1 MVYSSSVRVIHVTRN
16 TCNAYTTDLESSMLL
31 KRMADNLIAPT
42 LRHCAWIGL
51 LLVMTTMFANAEAA
65 LPPQLAV
72 ANVLVVDPVTA
83 EVSIATTTAEFH
95 AGASID
101 GGLSYVSCIDPLD
114 SVDLESSLVVEND
127 HVGSAGNIYVLAILG
142 EESYMLV
149 GDVFLPWDG
158 LRDSLEPFTTK
169 TLQAIETIS
178 VLDQVQFESAGI
190 DQGELAIYIGYELIS
205 DTDKIYYSVTP
216 LRVAIVLGAVAS
228 RSRYVGVD
236 SCSPYAVKRTSAII
250 YGNGTVTSPA
260 TAEFDLLLDLYVP
273 DVDLSG
279 KKVPS
284 MVIIHGGGFYGG
296 TRSQPSLVDYAERF
310 AAQGYLA
317 ISIDYRVAPQV
328 PELSPQFA
336 SFYDQSVSTEVA
348 TEAKQALGM
357 FAAMED
363 SLKAMAWL
371 ENYAQEQGFE
381 ISSLGLL
388 GGSAGAATAL
398 NVGYGLNDY
407 GFNVPEFKVV
417 VNHWGNLAI
426 DQEPSRPSITA
437 DEAALISVHGTE
449 DPTVL
454 YSGSVDIHA
463 RADEIGL
470 TNELITSEGAAHGFS
485 ENRLW
490 GSESFEGSG
499 YTKGERVL
507 NFVNTSMLTPSGPPE
522 EVYADQ
528 YNVLYIGH
536 SFGRTFAQKL
546 ETFAHDSGFED
557 HASYIE
563 LSGGASGAPD
573 ALWADDGH
581 RENIKAYLDTGEID
595 VLIMICCSVEFVETG
610 GESDEAIWNFAS
622 YALAKNPATRIGLSW
637 LWRDFPQN
645 YASAEEHRDGTD
657 ESYAL
662 WVNLAND
669 LNADYPDADVFT
681 INHAEVVYDL
691 RAAYEAGELGGDVA
705 QLTGSIRNSIF
716 TDEKGHAGNITKDTG
731 TLIWLH
737 AVHGVEPN
745 DAPAFPQ
752 WESDIRAIAQAA
764 LDKGGQ

>member
-1 MVYSSSVRVIHVTRN
+1 MNIMTNY
-16 TCNAYTTDLESSMLL
+16 
-31 KRMADNLIAPT
+31 PT
-42 LRHCAWIGL
+42 LASTIYHTARASL
-51 LLVMTTMFANAEAA
+51 LPVMVTMFANTAA
-65 LPPQLAV
+65 AQPPQLAV
-72 ANVLVVDPVTA
+72 TSASVIDPFTG
-83 EVSIATTTAEFH
+83 ESSLQSTTAEFY

-101 GGLSYVSCIDPLD
+101 EGLSYISCVDPLD

-127 HVGSAGNIYVLAILG
+127 HVGSAGNIYVVAIQG

-149 GDVFLPWDG
+149 GDVFHPWDG
-158 LRDSLEPFTTK
+158 LVDSLEPVATK
-169 TLQAIETIS
+169 TLQATETIS
-178 VLDQVQFESAGI
+178 VLDQVQFEPAGI
-190 DQGELAIYIGYELIS
+190 EQGELAIYIGYELIS
-205 DTDKIYYSVTP
+205 DSDKIYYSATP
-216 LRVAIVLGAVAS
+216 LRVSIVPGAVAS

-279 KKVPS
+279 EKVPS
-284 MVIIHGGGFYGG
+284 MLIIHGGGFNSGS
-296 TRSQPSLVDYAERF
+296 RSQPALVDYAKRF

-317 ISIDYRVAPQV
+317 ISIDYRLAPQV

-348 TEAKQALGM
+348 TEAQQALGM

-381 ISSLGLL
+381 ISALGLL
-388 GGSAGAATAL
+388 GGSAGAVTAL

-437 DEAALISVHGTE
+437 DEAALISVHGTD

-454 YSGSVDIHA
+454 YSGSVEIHA
-463 RADEIGL
+463 RANAIGL
-470 TNELITSEGAAHGFS
+470 TNELITSEGAGHGFGA
-485 ENRLW
+485 NQLW
-490 GSESFEGSG
+490 DSESFAGSG

-507 NFVNTSMLTPSGPPE
+507 NFVNAAMLAPSDPPE
-522 EVYADQ
+522 EVDADQ

-536 SFGRTFAQKL
+536 SFGKTFAEKL
-546 ETFAHDSGFED
+546 ETFAHDTGFVD

-622 YALAKNPATRIGLSW
+622 YALDKNPATRIGLSW

-691 RAAYEAGELGGDVA
+691 RDAYEAGGLGGDVA
-705 QLTGSIRNSIF
+705 QLTGPSRNSIF
-716 TDEKGHAGNITKDTG
+716 VDEKGHAGNITKDTG

-752 WESDIRAIAQAA
+752 WETDIRTIAQAA
-764 LDKGGQ
+764 LENADQ

>member
-1 MVYSSSVRVIHVTRN
+1 
-16 TCNAYTTDLESSMLL
+16 
-31 KRMADNLIAPT
+31 
-42 LRHCAWIGL
+42 
-51 LLVMTTMFANAEAA
+51 MTTMFANTAA
-65 LPPQLAV
+65 AQLPQLAV
-72 ANVLVVDPVTA
+72 ANASVIDPVTA
-83 EVSIATTTAEFH
+83 ESSIQSTTAEFY

-101 GGLSYVSCIDPLD
+101 EGVSYVSCVDPLD
-114 SVDLESSLVVEND
+114 SVDLESSLAVEND
-127 HVGSAGNIYVLAILG
+127 HVGSAGNIYVLAIVG

-158 LRDSLEPFTTK
+158 LRDSLEPFATK
-169 TLQAIETIS
+169 DLAGTETIS

-205 DTDKIYYSVTP
+205 DTDKIYYSATP
-216 LRVAIVLGAVAS
+216 LRVDIVPGALGS

-236 SCSPYAVKRTSAII
+236 SCSPYAVDATSAIV
-250 YGNGTVTSPA
+250 YGTGTVTNPA
-260 TAEFDLLLDLYVP
+260 TAEVDLLLDLYMP
-273 DVDLSG
+273 DVNLFG
-279 KKVPS
+279 KKVPA
-284 MVIIHGGGFYGG
+284 MVIIHGGAFYAGS
-296 TRSQPSLVDYAERF
+296 RSQPALVDYAARF
-310 AAQGYLA
+310 AAQGYLS
-317 ISIDYRVAPQV
+317 ISIDYRLAGQV

-336 SFYDQSVSTEVA
+336 SLYDQVESEDGQ
-348 TEAKQALGM
+348 EQEQGLGM
-357 FAAMED
+357 IAAMED
-363 SLKAMAWL
+363 SLKAIAWL
-371 ENYAQEQGFE
+371 KNYAQGQGFE
-381 ISSLGLL
+381 ISALGLL
-388 GGSAGAATAL
+388 GGSAGAVTAL
-398 NVGYGLNDY
+398 NVGYGLDDY
-407 GFNVPEFKVV
+407 GFSVPEFKVV

-426 DQEPSRPSITA
+426 DTDSSKPSITA

-507 NFVNTSMLTPSGPPE
+507 NFVNASMLTPSGPPE
-522 EVYADQ
+522 EVYPDQ

-536 SFGRTFAQKL
+536 SFGRTFAEKL
-546 ETFAHDSGFED
+546 ETFARDTGFED

-563 LSGGASGAPD
+563 MSGGASGAPD

-637 LWRDFPQN
+637 LWKDFPQD
-645 YASAEEHRDGTD
+645 YASAEEHRDGAD

-691 RAAYEAGELGGDVA
+691 RAAYEAGELGGDAA
-705 QLTGSIRNSIF
+705 QLTGPSRNSVF

-752 WESDIRAIAQAA
+752 WETDIRAIAQAA
-764 LDKGGQ
+764 LDNAAQL